1 MVRLRCARGSL
12 QYRRQRDIGTPVGYV
27 DVTAQRLRV
36 LDAWRAF
43 CARFSNSTTSPI
55 QAAAPPEL
63 PMSCAICDR
72 LRHSGTHHA
81 AVELMDERARGDA
94 EARLKRI
101 AGQVAGLQ
109 RMLSDDRYCVDV
121 LLQVAAVRA
130 ALGEVG
136 KVVLTNHVQTCLSD
150 AMEGGG
156 SKDQRAKLDELMDVF
171 SRYSALGQGGR
182 TPKPRLQ
189 RRK

>member
-1 MVRLRCARGSL
+1 MYAV
-12 QYRRQRDIGTPVGYV
+12 
-27 DVTAQRLRV
+27 
-36 LDAWRAF
+36 
-43 CARFSNSTTSPI
+43 
-55 QAAAPPEL
+55 
-63 PMSCAICDR
+63 CDR
-72 LRHSGTHHA
+72 LGHSGTHRA
-81 AVELMDERARGDA
+81 AAKLMDERARGDA

-136 KVVLTNHVQTCLSD
+136 KVVLTHHVQTCLSD
-150 AMEGGG
+150 ALKRGG

-182 TPKPRLQ
+182 APKPRLQ

>member
-1 MVRLRCARGSL
+1 VFA
-12 QYRRQRDIGTPVGYV
+12 V
-27 DVTAQRLRV
+27 
-36 LDAWRAF
+36 
-43 CARFSNSTTSPI
+43 
-55 QAAAPPEL
+55 
-63 PMSCAICDR
+63 CDP
-72 LRHSGTHHA
+72 LGHSGTHYA

-136 KVVLTNHVQTCLSD
+136 KVVLTNHVQTCLTD
-150 AMEGGG
+150 AIKNSG

-171 SRYSALGQGGR
+171 SRYSALGR
-182 TPKPRLQ
+182 EVRASKPRS
-189 RRK
+189 RRSQ

>member
-1 MVRLRCARGSL
+1 MYGV
-12 QYRRQRDIGTPVGYV
+12 
-27 DVTAQRLRV
+27 
-36 LDAWRAF
+36 
-43 CARFSNSTTSPI
+43 
-55 QAAAPPEL
+55 
-63 PMSCAICDR
+63 CDR
-72 LRHSGTHHA
+72 LGHRGTHHA
-81 AVELMDERARGDA
+81 ADKLMDERARADA

-109 RMLSDDRYCVDV
+109 RMLSEDRHCVDM

-150 AMEGGG
+150 AIKNSG

-182 TPKPRLQ
+182 APKPRS
-189 RRK
+189 RRSQ